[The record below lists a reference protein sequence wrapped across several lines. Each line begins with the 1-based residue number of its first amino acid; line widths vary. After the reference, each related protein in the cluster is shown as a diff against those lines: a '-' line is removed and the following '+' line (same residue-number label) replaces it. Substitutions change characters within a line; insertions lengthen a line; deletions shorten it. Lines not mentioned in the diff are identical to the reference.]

1 MNIYP
6 AIDIKNG
13 KCVRLTQGDF
23 NEETI
28 YSNDPVKVAMEWKN
42 KGTKWL
48 HIIDLDGAK
57 MGKIVNGKIIKKI
70 KDKTN
75 LLIQVGGGIRSL
87 EDVQMLINNNID
99 RLIIG
104 TIAFE
109 NPKLL
114 KELLKKFPGK
124 IIVSID
130 AKNGKVQTQGWLKE
144 VNLEVRDAILNL
156 EKLGVK
162 SFIYTDILKDGML
175 TKSVA
180 LPDHV
185 WEPQI
190 NSKLIIA
197 GGISNIDQIKKLKA
211 LGVEGVILGKA
222 LYEKRINLE
231 EALKC

>member
-42 KGTKWL
+42 KGAMWL

-57 MGKIVNGKIIKKI
+57 IGQVVNSKIIKDI
-70 KDKTN
+70 KSKTE
-75 LLIQVGGGIRSL
+75 LSIQVGGGIRSL
-87 EDVQMLINNNID
+87 EDAKSLIKIGVD
-99 RLIIG
+99 RLIIS

-109 NPKLL
+109 NPQLL
-114 KELLKKFPGK
+114 KDLLIEFPGK

-130 AKNGKVQTQGWLKE
+130 ARNGRVKTQGWLKE
-144 VNLEVRDAILNL
+144 VNIDAKEAILNL
-156 EKLGVK
+156 EKVGVK
-162 SFIYTDILKDGML
+162 SFIYTDILQDGMMSKPNYHIIESIL
-175 TKSVA
+175 S
-180 LPDHV
+180 
-185 WEPQI
+185 QI
-190 NSKLIIA
+190 VSPLIVA
-197 GGISNIDQIKKLKA
+197 GGISNVGQIKKLKS
-211 LGVEGVILGKA
+211 LGVDGAILGKA
-222 LYEKRINLE
+222 LYEKRINLK